1 MNIEV
6 LWITYEKISNASAF
20 QSIAGLIA
28 KRIDYP
34 LPELTGE
41 ALRRENE
48 LRRNLMIDWSTLGG
62 RPM

>member
-6 LWITYEKISNASAF
+6 LWITYEKISNASTF
-20 QSIAGLIA
+20 RSIAGLIA
-28 KRIDYP
+28 RRIDYP

-41 ALRRENE
+41 ARRRENK